1 MTRRGEDDDTADD
14 DTTDDRAGDD
24 APVVPEA
31 GEGPYPPV
39 MGQPKPPIGN

>member
-1 MTRRGEDDDTADD
+1 MIRRSEDDADD
-14 DTTDDRAGDD
+14 DASAEDE

-39 MGQPKPPIGN
+39 MGEPKPPIGN

>member
-1 MTRRGEDDDTADD
+1 MTRQREDPPTSTADPEAKD
-14 DTTDDRAGDD
+14 ADAD

-39 MGQPKPPIGN
+39 MGEPKPPIGN